1 MGQEA
6 STHVDESV
14 LPQTLRDRSVDA
26 VAKLITEERARK
38 IVVMVSLALIEKQGA
53 EEETASSLRPNND
66 RPVPA
71 LARLQ
76 VFQIFGHPTQVFTP
90 ISLASTSPSQRR
102 YLIYHSS
109 ARTLFPSTLLPMSC
123 ILGNTGLP

>member
-14 LPQTLRDRSVDA
+14 PPQTLHDRSVDA

-53 EEETASSLRPNND
+53 EEERQPVHCVLTTID
-66 RPVPA
+66 RC
-71 LARLQ
+71 R
-76 VFQIFGHPTQVFTP
+76 H
-90 ISLASTSPSQRR
+90 
-102 YLIYHSS
+102 
-109 ARTLFPSTLLPMSC
+109 
-123 ILGNTGLP
+123 